1 MGFQTLYIFFDEGK
15 ALSDLIRSENKEVFL
30 NILGRSVEIN
40 IKSSDDWHTYLIRII
55 ETGEKYYND
64 LKDTQ

>member
-1 MGFQTLYIFFDEGK
+1 VK
-15 ALSDLIRSENKEVFL
+15 ALTDLIRAENKEDFL
-30 NILGRSVEIN
+30 NLLGRSIEIN
-40 IKSSDDWHTYLIRII
+40 IKSSDDWHTYLKRII